1 MTREAIAKGETVEIA
16 FANACRELGV
26 DTTEAECEILEMP
39 TKKTFGLFGGSPA
52 RVRAYIE
59 ENKPAEEAAAYL
71 KNILREMGLP
81 GVEIQIQEEEAGAA
95 LTLSGEDVGF
105 IIGHR
110 GETLDALQYL
120 ASLVANHVED
130 SYYRITLDVGNYREK
145 RKETLEALGKKM
157 AARAVK
163 TGRNASLEPM
173 NPYERRII
181 HTAVQTVE
189 GAKSW
194 SEGEDLARH
203 VVIGPEGGRARP
215 APEQRPA
222 GQPERPPGRRP
233 VRPGPERSPAP
244 QKLRPQDQPCPPQRG
259 AQGGR
264 SQHAHLRED
273 RGQKIRTLQEGVPR
287 APSFSVRREQA
298 MPEGERTIAAISTGA
313 APGGIGIVRISGP
326 EARALADRV
335 FRGRNGRQIAQMR
348 GYTAALGGAYTAA
361 GEKLDDVVALV
372 FAAPKSYTGEDVV
385 ELSCHGGLYITRRL
399 LQEVLAAGASPAQPG
414 EFTRRAFLN
423 GKMDLTQAEGGDGAH
438 RRGGRAGRPGGPGR
452 QQRGPCPSGWGP
464 SGRSSPGWGRTWPPG
479 RIFPRRTCLLW
490 KTRPC
495 PRAWSTPPRSF
506 PGCWRASTWGRCT
519 GRGCAP

>member
-52 RVRAYIE
+52 KVRAYIE

-145 RKETLEALGKKM
+145 RKETLESL
-157 AARAVK
+157 RAVK

-203 VVIGPEGGRARP
+203 VVIGPEGGERV
-215 APEQRPA
+215 QR
-222 GQPERPPGRRP
+222 RNNDRR
-233 VRPGPERSPAP
+233 GS
-244 QKLRPQDQPCPPQRG
+244 
-259 AQGGR
+259 
-264 SQHAHLRED
+264 
-273 RGQKIRTLQEGVPR
+273 
-287 APSFSVRREQA
+287 
-298 MPEGERTIAAISTGA
+298 
-313 APGGIGIVRISGP
+313 
-326 EARALADRV
+326 
-335 FRGRNGRQIAQMR
+335 RN
-348 GYTAALGGAYTAA
+348 
-361 GEKLDDVVALV
+361 D
-372 FAAPKSYTGEDVV
+372 
-385 ELSCHGGLYITRRL
+385 
-399 LQEVLAAGASPAQPG
+399 
-414 EFTRRAFLN
+414 
-423 GKMDLTQAEGGDGAH
+423 
-438 RRGGRAGRPGGPGR
+438 RRGGGRYDR
-452 QQRGPCPSGWGP
+452 DRRGP
-464 SGRSSPGWGRTWPPG
+464 R
-479 RIFPRRTCLLW
+479 
-490 KTRPC
+490 
-495 PRAWSTPPRSF
+495 PPRS
-506 PGCWRASTWGRCT
+506 S
-519 GRGCAP
+519 APKTNPPPRSEGPKADDPNTPIYGKIEAKK